1 MPCYFFSGSHY
12 IRVTRAYTGPGT
24 VDAGYPKPIAD
35 WGWGNFGKNGIDA
48 ALYSGPVDYFFSGN
62 QYIRVHRGNT
72 GPGTVDAGYPKNIS
86 EWGWGSFGQHGI
98 SAALWSDTACYFF
111 SGNQYIRVRRAD
123 EGAGTV
129 DSGYPMPISEWGWG
143 QFGKNGID
151 AALNSGPVDY
161 FFSGEQYIRVRRGD
175 IGPGSVDP
183 GYPAPISNWGWK
195 EFGVHGIRPALFSG
209 FDFTNPASLPADLAS
224 NSNYVMSA
232 SGSDLTG
239 VTITVD
245 FTNDMV
251 VKSNGPPLPHLGS
264 VSGFTLQLNC
274 YSPGK
279 DVDAWQQY
287 VIGFDG
293 SNLYGQINNWRA
305 SSVTTPLI
313 NQIYGLTSV
322 SGNKVP
328 IFYKLRI
335 GLLNDAHHNV
345 TGVTFEVRDD
355 NGQVVGSHTQ
365 TLIDIG
371 GVSSSDIAPMVAY
384 QVVLVGPGNGE
395 SATLSSGAGTI
406 LHQCQQAI
414 APGSGEPSD
423 SEVTWGT
430 AETANSTYAR
440 LSATPGIYFAQ
451 GFGVDTSGSAK
462 MRAAPGDK
470 MLPPLPGRVRERIA

>member
-12 IRVTRAYTGPGT
+12 IRVTRGYTGPGT

-62 QYIRVHRGNT
+62 QYIRVHRGST

-209 FDFTNPASLPADLAS
+209 FDFNNPAASPADLAS

-313 NQIYGLTSV
+313 NQVYGLTSV

-335 GLLNDAHHNV
+335 GLLNDAHNNV
-345 TGVTFEVRDD
+345 SGVTFEVRDD

-365 TLIDIG
+365 TLTDIG

-406 LHQCQQAI
+406 IHQCQQAI
-414 APGSGEPSD
+414 APGSGEPAD

-440 LSATPGIYFAQ
+440 LSATSGIYFAQ

-462 MRAAPGDK
+462 MRAAPGAK
-470 MLPPLPGRVRERIA
+470 MLPPLPGRVGERIA

>member
-1 MPCYFFSGSHY
+1 MPCYFFSGDKY
-12 IRVTRAYTGPGT
+12 VRVTRGYEGPGT

-35 WGWGNFGKNGIDA
+35 WGWENFGKNGIDA
-48 ALYSGPVDYFFSGN
+48 ALYSGPVD
-62 QYIRVHRGNT
+62 
-72 GPGTVDAGYPKNIS
+72 
-86 EWGWGSFGQHGI
+86 
-98 SAALWSDTACYFF
+98 YFF

-143 QFGKNGID
+143 EFGKNGID

-175 IGPGSVDP
+175 IHPGTVDP

-209 FDFTNPASLPADLAS
+209 ADFSNPAALPADLAS

-232 SGSDLTG
+232 GGSDLTG
-239 VTITVD
+239 VTITAD
-245 FTNDMV
+245 ITNDMV
-251 VKSNGPPLPHLGS
+251 VKSNGPPVPGTSS

-305 SSVTTPLI
+305 SSTTKPLI
-313 NQIYGLTSV
+313 NQPYGLTSV

-335 GLLNDAHHNV
+335 GLLNDSKNNV
-345 TGVTFEVRDD
+345 SGVTFEVRDD
-355 NGQVVGSHTQ
+355 NGQIVGSHTQ
-365 TLIDIG
+365 TLTDIS
-371 GVSSSDIAPMVAY
+371 GVSSADIAPMVAY
-384 QVVLVGPGNGE
+384 QVLLVGPGNGE
-395 SATLSSGAGTI
+395 SATFSSGAGTI
-406 LHQCQQAI
+406 IHQCLQAI
-414 APGSGEPSD
+414 APEAGKPSD
-423 SEVTWGT
+423 SEVKWGT
-430 AETANSTYAR
+430 LESANSTYAR
-440 LSATPGIYFAQ
+440 LSSTPGIYFAQ
-451 GFGVDTSGSAK
+451 GFGVDTSPSAK
-462 MRAAPGDK
+462 MRVAAPAKDR
-470 MLPPLPGRVRERIA
+470 PPLPVPARKTIA